1 MDLKARIEELVNENL
16 KSESHF
22 LVEVVITASQGPKKV
37 LILLDG
43 DEGINID
50 NCAKVSRAVGHTIEE
65 EELIIDAF
73 RLEVSSPGLDHPI
86 VLLRQYKKNV
96 GRKVKVTLKE
106 GTVHEGQLIE
116 VNKNEISVEEI
127 IKKDKNIRTLL
138 FEDILKTEVLVSF

>member
-16 KSESHF
+16 ESESHF

-65 EELIIDAF
+65 EELISDAF

-106 GTVHEGQLIE
+106 GTVHEGQLME

-127 IKKDKNIRTLL
+127 IKKDKSIRTLL